1 MNDFFLPP
9 TTLLFRS
16 SKMDLAT
23 KRPIKKVSLEL
34 WLQLFRHLPYTS
46 VRKLA
51 FSFGVILPDKERSHD
66 KVWGTIFR
74 NYDWLEQLTKKD
86 LSVLVFGHD
95 LKIIRSRTIFTRPR
109 VFNLAL
115 FYQRT
120 PRTNQ
125 HSWKDQADIHRFLI
139 DSLRGKENENDPCLW
154 NIQYGKHTIRLR
166 IPNMVHRVPEPE
178 TLFAVGE
185 QGLRSIYL
193 YWANDRK
200 QFRDLSPDSIVGVGD
215 RAGFRLTTNYIKDVC
230 AITFDPP
237 TQLPRAGNFHWQEL
251 LRRDDDVYISFHEE
265 QDVSGNYV
273 WIRPYHRPSWMT
285 ETEFRQL

>member
-1 MNDFFLPP
+1 MNNFLVPP
-9 TTLLFRS
+9 TTLLLRS
-16 SKMDLAT
+16 SKMDLTT
-23 KRPIKKVSLEL
+23 KRPIKNVPLEL
-34 WLQLFRHLPYTS
+34 WLQVFRHLPHTS

-51 FSFGVILPDKERSHD
+51 TILGVILPDKERSHD
-66 KVWGTIFR
+66 KVWSAMFR
-74 NYDWLEQLTKKD
+74 NYDWHELLTKKG
-86 LSVLVFGHD
+86 LSILVFGHD
-95 LKIIRSRTIFTRPR
+95 LKMLSSRTIFTRPR

-115 FYQRT
+115 FYQRP

-125 HSWKDQADIHRFLI
+125 HSWKDLADIHRFLV

-154 NIQYGKHTIRLR
+154 DIQHGKHTIRLR

-200 QFRDLSPDSIVGVGD
+200 QLRDLSPESIVGVGD
-215 RAGFRLTTNYIKDVC
+215 RAGRLTTNYIKDVC

-237 TQLPRAGNFHWQEL
+237 TQLLRAGNFHWQEL
-251 LRRDDDVYISFHEE
+251 LRRDDDVLNSFYEE
-265 QDVSGNYV
+265 QDVFGNYV
-273 WIRPYHRPSWMT
+273 KIVPFH
-285 ETEFRQL
+285 